1 MEVSEMGTT
10 TREVYVP
17 LDELSEGDTV
27 CVNVVLGDDRICS
40 VVLYRGYSDTLHYEI
55 IESANPDIVL
65 MGDYDEY
72 FDATN
77 GDDEE
82 WEEL

>member
-1 MEVSEMGTT
+1 MGNII
-10 TREVYVP
+10 RDVYVP
-17 LDELSEGDTV
+17 LDEVSEGSTV

-65 MGDYDEY
+65 LGDYDEY

-77 GDDEE
+77 GDDENE

>member
-1 MEVSEMGTT
+1 MGNII
-10 TREVYVP
+10 RDVYVS
-17 LDELSEGDTV
+17 LDEVSEGDTV

-40 VVLYRGYSDTLHYEI
+40 VVLYRGYSDTLCYEI
-55 IESANPDIVL
+55 IESANPDIVM
-65 MGDYDEY
+65 MGEYDEY
-72 FDATN
+72 FDATD